1 MLNSR
6 FALFCASLFMGAVVM
21 PTSAALFNVG
31 RLDYTPVWDLQHRLV
46 EDRIADR
53 RPDTLLLLEHEPVF
67 TVGRR
72 GKAEHWAG
80 LEEEGHQVHHVE
92 RGGSVTYHGPGQLVG
107 YPIVR
112 LTDHC
117 PGPKA
122 YVRLLEEVVIRTLAD
137 WGIAG
142 ERVEQRPGVWV
153 GGSALEKIA
162 AMGVRINRGVTMHG
176 FALNVDLDLAPFS
189 RITPCG
195 IADCPVTSMAAK
207 LGGPVDMSLV
217 RRQIAGHFG
226 RLFDLDWTEQEP
238 AEALLPAGVG
248 SGGGGRG

>member
-1 MLNSR
+1 MSTPALLLN
-6 FALFCASLFMGAVVM
+6 VDH
-21 PTSAALFNVG
+21 
-31 RLDYTPVWDLQHRLV
+31 LDYAPAWDLQRRLV
-46 EDRIADR
+46 EERASGL
-53 RPDTLLLLEHEPVF
+53 RPDLLLLLEHEPVF

-72 GKAEHWAG
+72 GQAAHWAG
-80 LEEEGHQVHHVE
+80 LEAEGHKVHHVE

-142 ERVEQRPGVWV
+142 ERVERLPGVWV
-153 GGSALEKIA
+153 GDSTREKIA

-176 FALNVDLDLAPFS
+176 FALNVDPDLTPFG

-195 IADCPVTSMAAK
+195 IAGCRVTSMAAR
-207 LGGPVDMSLV
+207 LGRPVDMKLV
-217 RRQIAGHFG
+217 RQQVAGHF
-226 RLFDLDWTEQEP
+226 RQLFDLDWTEQEQ

-248 SGGGGRG
+248 GGGGLP